1 VPTMMLGETTLRY
14 ADTEKFSLLEL
25 PYGSKKYSMLIFLPK
40 ENYTTNDVIENINQA
55 NLANWLNNLHERNL
69 KVYLPKFEFAYE
81 NSLVDNLKVLGMID
95 AFDPFISDFSGISD
109 RPDLYISEVKHKS
122 FIRADEEG
130 TEAAAVTGITFETT
144 SAGPEPIFNVDH
156 PFVFAIREKDTN
168 ALLFLG
174 KVNNP
179 LSDE

>member
-1 VPTMMLGETTLRY
+1 
-14 ADTEKFSLLEL
+14 
-25 PYGSKKYSMLIFLPK
+25 
-40 ENYTTNDVIENINQA
+40 
-55 NLANWLNNLHERNL
+55 LH
-69 KVYLPKFEFAYE
+69 
-81 NSLVDNLKVLGMID
+81 
-95 AFDPFISDFSGISD
+95 
-109 RPDLYISEVKHKS
+109 ISEVKHKS

-130 TEAAAVTGITFETT
+130 TEAAAVTGITIELT
-144 SAGPEPIFNVDH
+144 SVQPDAVFDINR